1 MTAYPWAYS
10 FASTDTV
17 EVVRLHE
24 IREYFISQF
33 LKLIRALSL
42 SDRVA
47 ISGGATN
54 TKVAPHIVHIVVR
67 GIESDHLVLS
77 LDSYGV
83 YVSSQTT
90 CKSGKSHG
98 EAIRNLF
105 NLKET
110 DGTLRF
116 SFGKSTTKRDV
127 DHAIES
133 LGKSFQKI
141 CELEKLLT
149 A

>member
-1 MTAYPWAYS
+1 MPT
-10 FASTDTV
+10 
-17 EVVRLHE
+17 
-24 IREYFISQF
+24 Q
-33 LKLIRALSL
+33 
-42 SDRVA
+42 
-47 ISGGATN
+47 
-54 TKVAPHIVHIVVR
+54 
-67 GIESDHLVLS
+67 
-77 LDSYGV
+77 
-83 YVSSQTT
+83 
-90 CKSGKSHG
+90 
-98 EAIRNLF
+98 F